1 MDHLPVYIGEAA
13 VDAVLTY
20 GQFLVIDA
28 EQVQNCCVKIVAIGF
43 VLLSLIAPIVAS
55 AMFYAG
61 LDARAP
67 KPGHEAAA
75 IVVATNRA
83 LCEGRASKF
92 RRPDDQGVVGKAA
105 GF

>member
-1 MDHLPVYIGEAA
+1 MDYLPVHIGEAA
-13 VDAVLTY
+13 VDAVLPH

-43 VLLSLIAPIVAS
+43 VLPTLIAPIVAS
-55 AMFYAG
+55 AMLHAG

-67 KPGHEAAA
+67 EPGNEAAA
-75 IVVATNRA
+75 IVVATDRA
-83 LCEGRASKF
+83 LREGGASKF

-105 GF
+105 GP